1 MDTKTVIASKI
12 SSGIISLDELLQGL
26 RFGDNVIFL
35 TSKPRYIMR
44 WKTASDI
51 RLYCAMGFETQD
63 VERKTISILRVL
75 NDCETPLGSRVIARR
90 LKDCGIEL
98 GERAVRYHLKLMD
111 EGGLTH
117 LVGQRDGR
125 ILTKQGV
132 EEIECA
138 LVKDKVGFA
147 ISRIELLSLR
157 TNFDLDK
164 LTGSVPINVS
174 FFPKAVFDKALE
186 AMKPAFAAGLCASN
200 LVAIAQ
206 AGEVLGE
213 VVIPQDK
220 VGLATVCSVVIN
232 GVLLK
237 LGVPVNSKFSGILQ
251 FRNSK
256 PVRFVELINYSGC
269 SLDPSDVFI
278 RAKMTSVSKVASDGD
293 GKILATYRD
302 IPAPCQSIMEK
313 TINKLRKSN
322 IGVVLTVGGIGEPL
336 YEISAEP
343 NRISI
348 VLLNGLNPVAAAV
361 EAGVEVETRG
371 MSTVIEY
378 KDLTNFEEVMA
389 LIPVSIIPCL
399 DIKEGRVVKG
409 VKFVN
414 LIDARD
420 PVEAATTYCKQ
431 GADELVFLDIFATVE
446 NRKTRLEWV
455 KGVRDVTTIPFA
467 VGGGIASIEDMKAL
481 IDLGVDK
488 VSINT
493 AAVRRPQLITEAA
506 TEFGMER
513 LVVAIDGRKN
523 PPESG
528 LPRLEVVVK
537 SGDEST
543 GIDIV
548 DWAKRVE
555 QLGAGQILLTSKDAD
570 GTKDGYDLE
579 MTRAVAEAVAIPVT
593 ASGGAGTLEH
603 LYQAVATG
611 KASAVL
617 AASIFHFGEISI
629 AEAKAYLKKKG
640 IAVNN

>member
-1 MDTKTVIASKI
+1 
-12 SSGIISLDELLQGL
+12 
-26 RFGDNVIFL
+26 
-35 TSKPRYIMR
+35 
-44 WKTASDI
+44 
-51 RLYCAMGFETQD
+51 
-63 VERKTISILRVL
+63 
-75 NDCETPLGSRVIARR
+75 
-90 LKDCGIEL
+90 
-98 GERAVRYHLKLMD
+98 
-111 EGGLTH
+111 
-117 LVGQRDGR
+117 
-125 ILTKQGV
+125 
-132 EEIECA
+132 
-138 LVKDKVGFA
+138 
-147 ISRIELLSLR
+147 
-157 TNFDLDK
+157 
-164 LTGSVPINVS
+164 
-174 FFPKAVFDKALE
+174 
-186 AMKPAFAAGLCASN
+186 
-200 LVAIAQ
+200 
-206 AGEVLGE
+206 
-213 VVIPQDK
+213 
-220 VGLATVCSVVIN
+220 
-232 GVLLK
+232 
-237 LGVPVNSKFSGILQ
+237 
-251 FRNSK
+251 
-256 PVRFVELINYSGC
+256 
-269 SLDPSDVFI
+269 
-278 RAKMTSVSKVASDGD
+278 
-293 GKILATYRD
+293 
-302 IPAPCQSIMEK
+302 
-313 TINKLRKSN
+313 
-322 IGVVLTVGGIGEPL
+322 
-336 YEISAEP
+336 
-343 NRISI
+343 
-348 VLLNGLNPVAAAV
+348 
-361 EAGVEVETRG
+361 
-371 MSTVIEY
+371 
-378 KDLTNFEEVMA
+378 

-414 LIDARD
+414 LVDARD

-493 AAVRRPQLITEAA
+493 TAVRRPQLITEAA
-506 TEFGMER
+506 AEFGMER

-570 GTKDGYDLE
+570 GTREGYDLE